1 MKASDLFIKCLEAE
15 KIEYIF
21 GLPGEENAD
30 LMISL
35 DSSQSIRF
43 VLVRHEQAA
52 AFMADMYGRLT
63 GKVGVCLS
71 TLGPGATNLTT
82 GVANAN
88 MDRSP
93 ILAITGQTSTDF
105 LHKESHQ
112 NMDAVAMFLPIT
124 KWRWSIRNPDSIPQI
139 IRRACK
145 ISLEEKAGAVH
156 LELPQDIAKMNSE
169 ILPIDTHHELSRSR
183 PSRVLIEKAAKMIMG
198 AGMPLLLVGNGCI
211 RGNASECMRAF
222 VEKTGIC
229 SMNTFMA
236 KGVISDRTE
245 RHLQTIGIKEADH
258 ALLAMKNSDLIIA
271 AGYDL
276 VEYSPKNWNGDLS
289 KNIIHID
296 FTPAEVDTYYL
307 PTIELVADIEYT
319 IKAIMEQIDKIK
331 IKTIPPYNPKS
342 NNRRN
347 AVQVTKFDKGND
359 NIREMPEIF
368 QRIKKEVVWRNTE
381 KFKHN
386 FSYPIQP
393 EKLVFDVRS
402 ALDEKDIVIS
412 DVGVHKLWISK
423 LYETYSP
430 NTCIIPNGFCSM
442 GFALPAAIAAQL
454 AKQDRKV
461 VAMCGDGGFLM
472 NVQELETAVRLK
484 LPIIVIVWCDSD
496 YGLISLKQKEEFGK
510 SAFTKF
516 NNPDFAKLAESFGAI
531 GYNVESTKEFSK
543 VLCKAKES
551 TNIPVIISINV
562 DYTRNTLLLNDNF
575 TALQIGHFAG

>member
-15 KIEYIF
+15 RIEYIF

-35 DSSQSIRF
+35 ETSKSIRF
-43 VLVRHEQAA
+43 ILVRHEQAA

-93 ILAITGQTSTDF
+93 ILAITGQTSTHY

-112 NMDAVAMFLPIT
+112 NMDAVTMFLPIT

-156 LELPQDIAKMNSE
+156 LELPQDIAKMNSD
-169 ILPIDTHHELSRSR
+169 ILPIDPSQQPSRSR
-183 PSRVLIEKAAKMIMG
+183 PSRALIERAAKMIME
-198 AGMPLLLVGNGCI
+198 AKMPLLLVGNGCI
-211 RGNASECMRAF
+211 RGNASDCMREF

-236 KGVISDRTE
+236 KGVISDRAE

-258 ALLAMKNSDLIIA
+258 ALLAMKNSDLIVA

-276 VEYSPKNWNGDLS
+276 VEYSPKNWNSDLR

-296 FTPAEVDTYYL
+296 FTPAEVDTYYI
-307 PTIELVADIEYT
+307 PTIELAADIEYT
-319 IKAIMEQIDKIK
+319 IKAIIEEIDKIK
-331 IKTIPPYNPKS
+331 QRTISSVDLKDTNHRIS
-342 NNRRN
+342 G
-347 AVQVTKFDKGND
+347 QVTKFDGDIDK
-359 NIREMPEIF
+359 REMPDLF

-381 KFKHN
+381 KFKRN
-386 FSYPIQP
+386 LSYPIQP
-393 EKLVFDVRS
+393 EKLVFDIRS

-423 LYETYSP
+423 LYETYLP

-472 NVQELETAVRLK
+472 NVQDLETAVRLK

-531 GYNVESTKEFSK
+531 GYNIKSTTEFSRT
-543 VLCKAKES
+543 LCKAKES
-551 TNIPVIISINV
+551 TDTPIIISIDV
-562 DYTRNTLLLNDNF
+562 DYSRNTLLLNDNF